1 MRINLNLAQATALI
15 DAAETSS
22 LPIHNDGPKL
32 ELPIDSGIGEE
43 EGRISPRIALAEAI
57 VVLKTA
63 VQKEVS
69 ATESRLNNMVKEL
82 NDHGYIQVTEE
93 LEKVRFEI
101 KRQNSKTED
110 KYFDENGQI
119 KPSRS
124 K

>member
-1 MRINLNLAQATALI
+1 MRIRLTLAQVTALI
-15 DAAETSS
+15 DAAEMSF
-22 LPIHNDGPKL
+22 LPIDNDGPKL
-32 ELPIDSGIGEE
+32 ELPIDLGIGQEE
-43 EGRISPRIALAEAI
+43 ERISPRIALAEA
-57 VVLKTA
+57 VKVLKIA
-63 VQKEVS
+63 VQREVS
-69 ATESRLNNMVKEL
+69 ATESRLDNMVREL

-101 KRQNSKTED
+101 ERQNSKTED

>member
-1 MRINLNLAQATALI
+1 LAQATALI

-63 VQKEVS
+63 VQREVS
-69 ATESRLNNMVKEL
+69 ATESRLDNMVEEL

-93 LEKVRFEI
+93 LE
-101 KRQNSKTED
+101 
-110 KYFDENGQI
+110 
-119 KPSRS
+119 
-124 K
+124 

>member
-1 MRINLNLAQATALI
+1 MRIRLTLAQVTALI
-15 DAAETSS
+15 DAAEMSS
-22 LPIHNDGPKL
+22 LPIGNDGPKL

-43 EGRISPRIALAEAI
+43 ERISPRIALAEAI

-119 KPSRS
+119 KPSTS

>member
-1 MRINLNLAQATALI
+1 MRIRLTLAQVTALI
-15 DAAETSS
+15 DAAEMSS
-22 LPIHNDGPKL
+22 FPIGNDGPKL

-43 EGRISPRIALAEAI
+43 ERISPRIALAEAI

>member
-1 MRINLNLAQATALI
+1 MRIRLTLAQVTALI
-15 DAAETSS
+15 DAAEMSS
-22 LPIHNDGPKL
+22 LPIGNDGPKL

-43 EGRISPRIALAEAI
+43 ERISPRIALAEAI

-101 KRQNSKTED
+101 ERQNSKTED

>member
-1 MRINLNLAQATALI
+1 MRVRLTLAQVTALI
-15 DAAETSS
+15 DAAEMSS
-22 LPIHNDGPKL
+22 LPIGNDGPKL

-43 EGRISPRIALAEAI
+43 ERISPRIALAEAI

>member
-43 EGRISPRIALAEAI
+43 ERISPRIALAEAI

>member
-1 MRINLNLAQATALI
+1 MRIRLTLAQVTALI

-43 EGRISPRIALAEAI
+43 ERISPRIALAEAI

-101 KRQNSKTED
+101 ERQNSKTED